1 MLLWSSGL
9 GLLVEQDPSTGASTS
24 DGAATLTGVCSC
36 AGSFDGEPRPRPFFI
51 GDGDARALSDT
62 EFDGT
67 VPKPFNKNTKSE
79 GVREWLRIAPDEERL
94 VKKRDELEQAAAD
107 AAEDDESEHDEHES
121 DSEDDP

>member
-1 MLLWSSGL
+1 M
-9 GLLVEQDPSTGASTS
+9 
-24 DGAATLTGVCSC
+24 
-36 AGSFDGEPRPRPFFI
+36 
-51 GDGDARALSDT
+51 SDT

-121 DSEDDP
+121 DGEDDP